1 MDDDREETMKR
12 LADLREQRARKAAAD
27 KLAVIEKLAV
37 QMAELDLSAT
47 VTAVSLSLSPRC

>member
-27 KLAVIEKLAV
+27 KLAVIEKLAA

>member
-27 KLAVIEKLAV
+27 KLAVIEKLAA

-47 VTAVSLSLSPRC
+47 VTAVSLSLSPWC

>member
-1 MDDDREETMKR
+1 MKR

-27 KLAVIEKLAV
+27 KLAVIEKLAA

-47 VTAVSLSLSPRC
+47 VTAVSLSLSPWC

>member
-1 MDDDREETMKR
+1 MDNDREETMKR

-27 KLAVIEKLAV
+27 KLAVIEKLAA

>member
-1 MDDDREETMKR
+1 MKR